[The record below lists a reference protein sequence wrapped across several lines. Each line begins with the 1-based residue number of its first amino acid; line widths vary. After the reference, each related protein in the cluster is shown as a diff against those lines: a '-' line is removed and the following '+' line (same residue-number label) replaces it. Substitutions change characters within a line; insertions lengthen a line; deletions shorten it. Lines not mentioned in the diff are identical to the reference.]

1 VISEAFESS
10 RLAQALV
17 SIDGVLAIANTAFA
31 KLIGRDSGKS
41 IDGVPISDTA
51 LNTFVPGACVRALR
65 ACHTEGKPQERRAK
79 VFRGADKPPI
89 KIVIWMTP
97 LSMPGF

>member
-51 LNTFVPGACVRALR
+51 LNTFVPGVMRACV
-65 ACHTEGKPQERRAK
+65 ACVSHRGETAGAPREGVSRR
-79 VFRGADKPPI
+79 
-89 KIVIWMTP
+89 
-97 LSMPGF
+97 